1 LCTIV
6 VMKPGYEFTPETLP
20 SETEIEENRKRAIVS
35 FDILSTL
42 LLDGACVGDNVKA
55 LAIIEGLDRNT
66 LTMLSVRA
74 IFRGEEVMNAM
85 IFEHLVDVGYVI
97 KSDTNKEGE
106 EEEEEEDEED
116 EEEDKDEEEEDD
128 EEEEE
133 EEETEDER
141 KTREQEEEIDLILSV
156 LPRSRRPYYRM
167 MIDEGLIAEYEAEQ
181 DNRDEQVNEGWMSA
195 FENTPVDELVKLLD
209 HNIREFK
216 RSEHIQQVCID
227 QLVKLRVLKDKL
239 GIPWDDSHIVPANYM
254 ANP

>member
-1 LCTIV
+1 
-6 VMKPGYEFTPETLP
+6 LP
-20 SETEIEENRKRAIVS
+20 PETEIEENRKRAIVS

-195 FENTPVDELVKLLD
+195 FENTPVDE
-209 HNIREFK
+209 
-216 RSEHIQQVCID
+216 HIQQVCID